1 MNIKNL
7 YQGQIIKNYKELCNM
22 IGIKETTGAA
32 KQKQLKEL
40 NSFCNYEKQGNK
52 FIILEVYKDPIISTT
67 QLKQTKYIK
76 QLSNIIIEYL
86 YNNNN
91 NIQIPLFKLLN
102 VLGITNINYESVN
115 TYRKEYSQIKE
126 IHLASIYYFYSN
138 TKMEFKRIVER
149 CLNNLRSRRVIN
161 WSICTM
167 IIDNK
172 NKKVYKAD
180 RETEELII
188 DTEKMI
194 LKELNK
200 NNMFE
205 LMQDK
210 KALKKFNELVKL
222 ETGGLNYYYA
232 YDLVVGQIALKIE
245 YDNIQKQKEE
255 LNNLILNKVNTTF
268 NKDKYKNFFNEYEI
282 LINSLIKLD
291 QGDDELLKQLQT
303 KRIENFNT
311 YKKAKNDMI
320 NSLDAYDDKELISK
334 INNIESA

>member
-102 VLGITNINYESVN
+102 VLGITNVNYESVN

-167 IIDNK
+167 IIDNE

-222 ETGGLNYYYA
+222 ETGGLSYYYA

-268 NKDKYKNFFNEYEI
+268 NKDKYKNFSNEYEI

-311 YKKAKNDMI
+311 YKKAQNDMI